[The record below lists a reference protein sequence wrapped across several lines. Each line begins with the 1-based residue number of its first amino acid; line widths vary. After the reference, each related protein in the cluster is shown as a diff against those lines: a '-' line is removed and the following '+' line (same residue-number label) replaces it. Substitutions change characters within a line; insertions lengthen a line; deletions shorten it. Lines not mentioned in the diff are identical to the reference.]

1 MTAPRLS
8 RATSNLRTNLFKTS
22 LREQTTRIVLNYTG
36 HVPDPRIDAQ
46 YIDHSDACRSYLGI
60 THHYL
65 VKTTGNIEIGRD
77 PLTKSPRTRQRRLHN
92 TAIFIGF
99 VGGLDPETG
108 YRANTITDEQ
118 DASLEWLMQAISD
131 SLGVPLEV
139 TDMLTTWRDS
149 RSLKST
155 VSRDQEIVDAIYAE
169 MTPEELA
176 ASPDRIRF

>member
-1 MTAPRLS
+1 MQSPRVS
-8 RATSNLRTNLFKTS
+8 RATSTLRTNLFKTS
-22 LREQTTRIVLNYTG
+22 EREQTTRIVLNYTS

-46 YIDHSDACRSYLGI
+46 YIDHSDARRSYLGI

-65 VKTTGNIEIGRD
+65 VKTTGDIEIGRS

-92 TAIFIGF
+92 TAIFIGV

-118 DASLEWLMQAISD
+118 DASVEWLMQSISD

-155 VSRDQEIVDAIYAE
+155 ISRDQAVVDAIYAE
-169 MTPEELA
+169 MTTEELA

>member
-1 MTAPRLS
+1 
-8 RATSNLRTNLFKTS
+8 
-22 LREQTTRIVLNYTG
+22 
-36 HVPDPRIDAQ
+36 
-46 YIDHSDACRSYLGI
+46 
-60 THHYL
+60 

>member
-1 MTAPRLS
+1 MQSPRVS
-8 RATSNLRTNLFKTS
+8 RATSTLRTNLFKTS
-22 LREQTTRIVLNYTG
+22 EREQTTRIVLNYTS
-36 HVPDPRIDAQ
+36 HVPDARIDAH

-65 VKTTGNIEIGRD
+65 VKTTGAIEIGRD

-92 TAIFIGF
+92 SAIFIGV

-118 DASLEWLMQAISD
+118 DASVECLMQAISD
-131 SLGVPLEV
+131 SLSVPLEV

-155 VSRDQEIVDAIYAE
+155 ASRDQAIVDAIYAE
-169 MTPEELA
+169 MTADELA
-176 ASPDRIRF
+176 ASSDRIRF